1 MEKHNII
8 QKKLMNLFNGHAPRC
23 IPLQRRG
30 QTFEARVCDDRSGF
44 IVSNLGAPIDRR
56 TNSNYLPLEAF
67 YVVVDLLLENG
78 GEARKGSVFNET
90 LGGDGLPLDCVE
102 GVIAYKIYGKKI
114 GDSVF
119 RRISPVNGILLAS
132 EICQGTRGGYM
143 MLSEAFRKSLQIH
156 RDHNNQ

>member
-1 MEKHNII
+1 MEEHNII
-8 QKKLMNLFNGHAPRC
+8 QKKLMNIFNGHTPRC

-56 TNSNYLPLEAF
+56 TNSNYLPLEVF
-67 YVVVDLLLENG
+67 YVAVGLLLEKG
-78 GEARKGSVFNET
+78 GEAIKGNVYNNR
-90 LGGDGLPLDCVE
+90 LGDDGLPLDSVE
-102 GVIAYKIYGKKI
+102 GIIAHKVYGKNI
-114 GDSVF
+114 GDIVF

-143 MLSEAFRKSLQIH
+143 MLSGAFRNSPKSHSDQ
-156 RDHNNQ
+156 NNQ

>member
-1 MEKHNII
+1 MEEHNII
-8 QKKLMNLFNGHAPRC
+8 QKKLMNIFNGHTPRC

-67 YVVVDLLLENG
+67 YVVVDLLLDKG
-78 GEARKGSVFNET
+78 GEARKGDVFNNR
-90 LGGDGLPLDCVE
+90 LGDNYLPLDSVE
-102 GVIAYKIYGKKI
+102 GIIAHKVYGRNI
-114 GDSVF
+114 GDAVF

-132 EICQGTRGGYM
+132 EICQGARGGYI
-143 MLSEAFRKSLQIH
+143 MLSEPFRKSLHDDDKI
-156 RDHNNQ
+156 